1 MLYENMVDL
10 RDSKSQ
16 YIYLNEWVMFVV
28 HHVGMSTIYEQ
39 NGEYGNFSDD
49 CSHHRGMKLMA

>member
-39 NGEYGNFSDD
+39 NGEYGEF
-49 CSHHRGMKLMA
+49 